1 VAKQQR
7 ALAKIRAHNQG
18 GAANSQYIGSLRD
31 EPSREPDRGVNE
43 EPSARSERDGHG
55 VEDDRVWGWNVPWF
69 IADDGHGI
77 WETAEGRALLDS
89 HSLTLSAQHLGLGPP
104 PETDEKLSGDEKREN
119 LVAHFS
125 AMADLEERRSG
136 LSHFR
141 LILSVGREVSIEQL
155 KALVNAYLRENFPLC
170 PAFVAIHDDTEHRHA
185 HIYVQARQMDQRR
198 IDLGQDYFKL
208 DESWMSIC
216 AAQLGDPRIYDVH
229 MELKGQTLGW
239 KKEEKQARANNE
251 AIPPKPDRWADHHDT
266 LLTFRPFD
274 DRWCGRL
281 QAQMR
286 VAETRVAWL
295 EATRAK
301 AEEVTD
307 ARAAAAVLREK
318 LDSAAERR
326 SNSKCEGKRHM
337 PPEIITVLEARELK
351 GYERVLREVAKGTN
365 LHETLVPEK
374 AVTQAVLN
382 FEEPLAAREGQ
393 LGLNF
398 NTLAGVEQ
406 SEETTRTPL
415 LDVRATPGKERE
427 MVVLKSAMPGEKS
440 SPDDAAR
447 ILGREL
453 MAEARLAFIEVRLS
467 QERSRQAKTKL
478 KGELIESHREHAQA
492 QQEAGLCR
500 FTLAAQNLGE
510 PPYQLRAD
518 ERSYLTFVS
527 RHVSEVLRERIARE
541 VDRAKIIPDRAEV
554 ANKQSEESVP
564 REEVGRRGQVES
576 LPHPAAER
584 KQPVSAIKDTKH
596 SESTREQGTP
606 RGVISQPPPKSTK
619 VTGPQML
626 PDEEMQRLLIACEL
640 ARGRAAVLLAEEK
653 SLAAMPHHW
662 VSQSQGLTLAQVE
675 QEIRDAVDQKKN
687 VDGLSAARERV
698 RDEIA
703 AERAHLPLGRQA
715 AEAEASALENL
726 LSREASA
733 RHRLGLKMP
742 DADPTAEELGEMM
755 RNAVASRDPQLL
767 GRVYEIQLGQ
777 ALRAAQQDGGA
788 ELIRSLE
795 EKMAGV
801 EFMAEVR
808 AHRSERI
815 LSEATAHP
823 GKMELPAKDETG
835 RDIVRT
841 LAQGGQQHGVTGFF
855 RKMVEGK
862 ADRLFRERLVEAKD
876 ASLRY
881 LSTDSAGRATF
892 HEAAQERARDCRE
905 RSRQLGFHTPAVPNL
920 SREEVAEARDEGRML
935 TGARRDR
942 WFTVA
947 TRAQRV
953 ADERDIAALPQRRSV
968 EVLLPGQSGGSKDDA
983 AREQVARERSK
994 RERLIPVPSRT
1005 AIERETPTAPTT
1017 PERNDRPSQT
1027 RPTGGRGRSR

>member
-1 VAKQQR
+1 M
-7 ALAKIRAHNQG
+7 
-18 GAANSQYIGSLRD
+18 
-31 EPSREPDRGVNE
+31 
-43 EPSARSERDGHG
+43 
-55 VEDDRVWGWNVPWF
+55 EDDRVWGWNVPWF

-104 PETDEKLSGDEKREN
+104 PETAEKLSGDEKREN

-185 HIYVQARQMDQRR
+185 HVYVQARQMDQRR

-229 MELKGQTLGW
+229 MELKGETLEW

-274 DRWCGRL
+274 NRWCGRL
-281 QAQMR
+281 QAQLL

-301 AEEVTD
+301 AEEVSD
-307 ARAAAAVLREK
+307 ARAAAAILREK
-318 LDSAAERR
+318 LDSAAKRR

-351 GYERVLREVAKGTN
+351 GYERILREVAKGTN
-365 LHETLVPEK
+365 FHETLVPEK

-382 FEEPLAAREGQ
+382 FEGPLAAREGQ

-406 SEETTRTPL
+406 SEEATRTPL

-427 MVVLKSAMPGEKS
+427 MVALKSAMPGERS
-440 SPDDAAR
+440 APDDAAR

-467 QERSRQAKTKL
+467 QERSRQAKTQL

-500 FTLAAQNLGE
+500 FTMAAQNLGD

-527 RHVSEVLRERIARE
+527 KHVPEALRERIARE
-541 VDRAKIIPDRAEV
+541 VDRAF
-554 ANKQSEESVP
+554 
-564 REEVGRRGQVES
+564 
-576 LPHPAAER
+576 
-584 KQPVSAIKDTKH
+584 KDTKH
-596 SESTREQGTP
+596 SKSTREEGTS

-619 VTGPQML
+619 DTGPQML
-626 PDEEMQRLLIACEL
+626 SDEEVQRLLIACEL
-640 ARGRAAVLLAEEK
+640 AKGRAAVLLAEEK

-675 QEIRDAVDQKKN
+675 KEIRDAVDQKKN

-698 RDEIA
+698 RDEIT
-703 AERAHLPLGRQA
+703 AERAHLPLCRQA

-823 GKMELPAKDETG
+823 EKMELPAKDETG

-841 LAQGGQQHGVTGFF
+841 LAQAGQQHSVTGFF

-881 LSTDSAGRATF
+881 LSTDSAGRAIF
-892 HEAAQERARDCRE
+892 HEAAQVRARNCRE

-942 WFTVA
+942 WFAVA

-953 ADERDIAALPQRRSV
+953 ADERDIAVLPQRRSV
-968 EVLLPGQSGGSKDDA
+968 EVLLPGQSGGLKDDA

-1005 AIERETPTAPTT
+1005 AIERETLTAPTT